1 MILKSKR
8 EARNEKDLYQKML
21 GQAQKLEQKSKQQ
34 KTNTTGESKVLKKKY
49 SKYLKYLLNTNF
61 FSSLNCGA
69 I

>member
-34 KTNTTGESKVLKKKY
+34 KISTTEESKVI
-49 SKYLKYLLNTNF
+49 F
-61 FSSLNCGA
+61 F
-69 I
+69 